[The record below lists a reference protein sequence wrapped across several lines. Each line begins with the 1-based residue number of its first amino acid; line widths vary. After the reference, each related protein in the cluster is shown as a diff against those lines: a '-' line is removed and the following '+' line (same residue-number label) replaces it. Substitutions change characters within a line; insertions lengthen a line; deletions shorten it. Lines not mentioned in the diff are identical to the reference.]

1 MPDYMG
7 FEGQIFMG
15 TAGSEADTLI
25 ENSRDITYG
34 FDTENGETTVRGDST
49 APPMKTER
57 VSGRVASIEFE
68 TTVHEGDTVV
78 EDLLAAAYAGGPVA
92 IRTKHKI
99 SGKGFD
105 GDCTLKVS
113 HGKPIKG
120 EQSLKFTA
128 TPTREAGREPDP
140 YV

>member
-1 MPDYMG
+1 MDLMG
-7 FEGQIFMG
+7 FEGQIFTG
-15 TAGSEADTLI
+15 AAGSEATELI
-25 ENSRDITYG
+25 ENSRDITVG

-49 APPMKTER
+49 GPPMKTER
-57 VSGRVASIEFE
+57 VCARVSSIEFE
-68 TTVHEGDTVV
+68 MTVHEGDTVL
-78 EDLLAAAYAGGPVA
+78 EDLLTACYAGEAVA

-105 GDCTLKVS
+105 GDCTLKNS
-113 HGKPIKG
+113 HGKPLKG
-120 EQSLKFTA
+120 EQTIKFTC

>member
-1 MPDYMG
+1 MDYMG
-7 FEGQIFMG
+7 FEGQVFTG
-15 TAGSEADTLI
+15 TAGAEATELI

-57 VSGRVASIEFE
+57 VSARVASIEFE
-68 TTVHEGDTVV
+68 MTVHEGDTIL
-78 EDLLAAAYAGGPVA
+78 EDLLTACYSGEPVA

-105 GDCTLKVS
+105 GDCTLKNS
-113 HGKPIKG
+113 HGKPIRG
-120 EQSLKFTA
+120 EQTIKFTC